1 MAESAKPM
9 YCVFY
14 QPIGSKEAA
23 CLPILTW
30 SYSAPYLIASN
41 GLLLSLDPSKRL
53 KQQLPPPSL
62 AFAPLPS
69 PLAPLSHPFPIRH
82 GVTLS
87 LCLSRPP
94 AYRARSSSF
103 TLEWPQSP
111 HDANTC
117 CVLPP
122 SCHVVEGGEASERCL
137 IPKMLPL
144 TLNFS
149 FATRQNNL
157 DALLRKGPFYRD
169 PLKGRSQVV
178 RMLQAC

>member
-1 MAESAKPM
+1 M

-87 LCLSRPP
+87 LCLSRP
-94 AYRARSSSF
+94 AALRVYRAHPLSPSSGRNRRMTQTRVVSSLMPCRGGRRGQRAMSDPEDASFNFEFFFCHSPKQFRRS
-103 TLEWPQSP
+103 
-111 HDANTC
+111 
-117 CVLPP
+117 P
-122 SCHVVEGGEASERCL
+122 S
-137 IPKMLPL
+137 
-144 TLNFS
+144 
-149 FATRQNNL
+149 
-157 DALLRKGPFYRD
+157 
-169 PLKGRSQVV
+169 
-178 RMLQAC
+178 